1 MSPDG
6 PAAAAGIKIGDVLH
20 AIDGRDVFRRPI
32 KEFAH
37 VITSGASGSTVELTL
52 IRKVHGDSR
61 TFTARVQR
69 LEPSATATPPAP
81 AATAFVQNVS
91 VTSGTYQQQQPSSA
105 AFMPLHPP
113 YHHPASPVRLACAP
127 SPPPPAAALRVSPAA
142 PAKWTTGL
150 MDVCSGGASMFLDAL
165 FCGSCIYFQL
175 LDELSFTDVSEEFS
189 TGEQSSLANFCWA
202 FRIPGAWLNPFWSC
216 CGHAQLRWRIAKRH
230 NIPVRCSQFLPVAH
244 VPHSAVPSALTLPP
258 TGGPA
263 LRSYVRHHVLR
274 HVRPHPGNEAGACAA
289 IVYFPII
296 FLIYSETQQLLLFHS

>member
-32 KEFAH
+32 KDFAH
-37 VITSGASGSTVELTL
+37 VITSGASGSTVDLTL
-52 IRKVHGDSR
+52 IRKAHGDSR

-69 LEPSATATPPAP
+69 LEPATATPPAP
-81 AATAFVQNVS
+81 AATAFVHNIP

-105 AFMPLHPP
+105 AFMPLHLP
-113 YHHPASPVRLACAP
+113 YHHPASA

-142 PAKWTTGL
+142 PAQWTTGL

-175 LDELSFTDVSEEFS
+175 LDELSFNDVSEEFVS
-189 TGEQSSLANFCWA
+189 GGSSWENFCWA
-202 FRIPGAWLNPFWSC
+202 FRIPGTWLNPFWSC

-230 NIPVRCSQFLPVAH
+230 NIPVRCSGFLPVAH
-244 VPHSAVPSALTLPP
+244 VPHSALPSALTLPP

-263 LRSYVRHHVLR
+263 LRSYVRHHVLW

-289 IVYFPII
+289 MVYFPII